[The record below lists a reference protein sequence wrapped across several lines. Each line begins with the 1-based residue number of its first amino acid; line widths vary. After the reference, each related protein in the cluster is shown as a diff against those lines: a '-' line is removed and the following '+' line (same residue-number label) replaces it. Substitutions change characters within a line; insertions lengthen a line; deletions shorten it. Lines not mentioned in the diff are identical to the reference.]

1 MNIFELN
8 NIISVLEKSKD
19 LTDKSLLKFYKKQR
33 KELTSQISKE
43 INSKLPK
50 LF

>member
-8 NIISVLEKSKD
+8 NIISVLEKYKD
-19 LTDKSLLKFYKKQR
+19 
-33 KELTSQISKE
+33 LTSQISKE
-43 INSKLPK
+43 ISSKFAK